1 MWLQDLLIILNL
13 LLLLAGLFMSRRL
26 VSIGRWEAVGL
37 MIGAFYFIF
46 IPLIVTSKLKMLDYY
61 LPPFPSTSLPLA
73 ILFVYMLETLLI
85 FRFLARE
92 KPGHARPT
100 SLNREM
106 FIYRLTLAVYFAM
119 QLYVLFASG
128 LLQGGHWY
136 FTRAEFLADAGAGA
150 TLAIFAIWA
159 ARLIIVSYTFE
170 FLHLKLLT
178 ISKAGV
184 IVALI
189 MGYEFL
195 FVGNRIVI
203 LMFGIAGFFYIAKR
217 FGFPALIAV
226 IASLFPIM
234 ISLGVYQDVRR
245 FLYQLNPLEF
255 VLSLIQEV
263 ANQNILLGLSKV
275 FESADLLIMLDL
287 FERTGDTV
295 EPIYGSSFF
304 KVFTWFIPRS
314 VWAAKPITV
323 TELVGEIHLPG
334 RGVSLVP
341 LFWGEVHYNFGIL
354 GLFLYPLILWLV
366 LKAIEILCNRVS
378 LNNYLKLLTGFLIFR
393 LPVSDTIISII
404 VLALIYLG
412 TIYFWETLPKKKPAA
427 NIIMSSE

>member
-37 MIGAFYFIF
+37 MIGALYFIF
-46 IPLIVTSKLKMLDYY
+46 VPLIVTSELKMLDYY
-61 LPPFPSTSLPLA
+61 LPPFPSTSFPLA
-73 ILFVYMLETLLI
+73 ILFIYTLETLLV

-100 SLNREM
+100 SLSREV
-106 FIYRLTLAVYFAM
+106 FIYWLTIAVYFAM

-136 FTRAEFLADAGAGA
+136 FTRAEFLANTGAGA
-150 TLAIFAIWA
+150 TLAVFVIWA

-170 FLHLKLLT
+170 FLQLKLLT
-178 ISKAGV
+178 IPKAGV

-189 MGYEFL
+189 MAYEFL

-203 LMFGIAGFFYIAKR
+203 LMFGIAGFFYVAKR
-217 FGFPALIAV
+217 FGLPLLVAV
-226 IASLFPIM
+226 VASLFPIM
-234 ISLGVYQDVRR
+234 ISLGVYQDVRK

-412 TIYFWETLPKKKPAA
+412 VIYFWEILPKKKPAA
-427 NIIMSSE
+427 NIIMNSE